1 MFKCSVSTKLLILL
15 TALFKNTRI
24 LKFKIQLT
32 FTFFA
37 AVNHLSGPLRKQ
49 KFTSNGLK
57 RSWYVICHWWISNG
71 FACFSVL
78 RFVACDRN
86 CD

>member
-1 MFKCSVSTKLLILL
+1 VKPGSYNSYFSCIYCAFQKHANSEVQKPIGVCV
-15 TALFKNTRI
+15 
-24 LKFKIQLT
+24 
-32 FTFFA
+32 FA

-49 KFTSNGLK
+49 KFTSTGSKGHGLLF
-57 RSWYVICHWWISNG
+57 VAG
-71 FACFSVL
+71 GVCFCVT